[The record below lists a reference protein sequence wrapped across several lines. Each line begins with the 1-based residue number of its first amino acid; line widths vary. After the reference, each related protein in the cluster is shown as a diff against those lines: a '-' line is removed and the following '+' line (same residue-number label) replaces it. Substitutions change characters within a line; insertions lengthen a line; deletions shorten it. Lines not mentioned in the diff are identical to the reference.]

1 MLRKLDKKL
10 DSWAKR
16 PRRHP
21 LILRGARQVGK
32 TYLVRELGK
41 RLFKNYLELNFEQ
54 DVTLSSLFES
64 KTPATICELLSVKF
78 SKEIVDGETLVF
90 LDELQAAEVCVLES
104 LRYFY
109 EQRPNLHIIAAGSLL
124 EFMLDGKTREKRRQD
139 FPMPVGRIEY
149 MYVPPLDF
157 EEFLLA
163 LGKSGQVAW
172 LARFQLG
179 DDVPDAIHQELTE
192 LVRKYLVVGG
202 MPAAVSAYVQGGARE
217 AEREQQ
223 MILSTYHDDFPK
235 YSSRIRADLL
245 QKVFVSVP
253 SMLGRKLIY
262 THLVEGEKSKDLS
275 AAYDLLRLARV
286 VAKVR
291 HVPANGIP
299 IGYGADERNF
309 KPLFL
314 DTGLA
319 CRALGLKLTDFLGEG
334 DAILENRGGICEQFV
349 GQHLMFAG
357 EEYEEPVAYCWIREE
372 PSSTAEV
379 DYLVQCGN
387 YLVPVEVKSGSGG
400 KMKGLLIFLNDKHRD
415 FAVRFNL
422 DCPSYIPDAEAK
434 DSKGRECRYALLSLP
449 LYFICQ
455 LDRLIRFAIANRE
468 MRMRPG
474 QQTNGK
480 RDGIGCGDRENR
492 GNG

>member
-1 MLRKLDKKL
+1 MWNHRTASPD
-10 DSWAKR
+10 R
-16 PRRHP
+16 
-21 LILRGARQVGK
+21 
-32 TYLVRELGK
+32 Y
-41 RLFKNYLELNFEQ
+41 
-54 DVTLSSLFES
+54 
-64 KTPATICELLSVKF
+64 ELLKEYARENRKNMTLAESFLWQNLRANALDHKF
-78 SKEIVDGETLVF
+78 LRQHVIGDYIVDFVCRDDGLVI
-90 LDELQAAEVCVLES
+90 E
-104 LRYFY
+104 
-109 EQRPNLHIIAAGSLL
+109 
-124 EFMLDGKTREKRRQD
+124 LDG
-139 FPMPVGRIEY
+139 
-149 MYVPPLDF
+149 
-157 EEFLLA
+157 
-163 LGKSGQVAW
+163 
-172 LARFQLG
+172 
-179 DDVPDAIHQELTE
+179 
-192 LVRKYLVVGG
+192 
-202 MPAAVSAYVQGGARE
+202 AYH

-262 THLVEGEKSKDLS
+262 THLVEGEKSRDLS

-387 YLVPVEVKSGSGG
+387 DLVPVEVKSGSGG

-449 LYFICQ
+449 LYLICQ

-480 RDGIGCGDRENR
+480 RDGIGRGDRENR